1 MANVT
6 QKGKHVGNIRAVV
19 SYMLLFTSH
28 FRGVRMETLSAQFG
42 FVDNTGGKNIR
53 FKLQNIHVNQALVIT
68 LQVLD

>member
-1 MANVT
+1 MANMT
-6 QKGKHVGNIRAVV
+6 QKGQHVANIGAVV

-28 FRGVRMETLSAQFG
+28 FRGVRMKTLPAQFG
-42 FVDNTGGKNIR
+42 FVYDTGRQTTR